1 MFCTPPTSFSK
12 GLVQGN
18 QFRCMWSSVIPYVNS
33 FTAHSSTP
41 PTLFYKQG
49 NWGTERVLIAQS
61 CRTHCHCMNCILP
74 GSSVHGISLATGV
87 GCHFLLQTKMT
98 QLELN
103 PGSLALKFIYLR
115 KMISSSDKKHPANN
129 GCLVHLRRLTTRCP
143 YVRNQRIVLKNY
155 WQASLT

>member
-1 MFCTPPTSFSK
+1 MFCTPPPP
-12 GLVQGN
+12 
-18 QFRCMWSSVIPYVNS
+18 SVKAWCKATDSGACEVLLSPMLTHS
-33 FTAHSSTP
+33 LLTAAP